1 MHSSADINGDG
12 LQDLFVGAPRME
24 DGEGRVLLLFLTP
37 GGQLQ
42 TFTMI
47 SPDLTAYPHLQ
58 VPHSSPP
65 LTLANINPLSM
76 NHNPSATFIHCFL
89 N

>member
-1 MHSSADINGDG
+1 M
-12 LQDLFVGAPRME
+12 VG
-24 DGEGRVLLLFLTP
+24 GEGRVLLLFLTP

-58 VPHSSPP
+58 VLNLHLHLDPALSKRTIL
-65 LTLANINPLSM
+65 LTPTG
-76 NHNPSATFIHCFL
+76 H
-89 N
+89 